1 MEKRLLNS
9 RGLPNFGLNFY
20 VINARGQWA
29 AVSMDPSKCA
39 LCTENGPQTLD
50 TEPLFTGDPL
60 A

>member
-1 MEKRLLNS
+1 M
-9 RGLPNFGLNFY
+9 Y
-20 VINARGQWA
+20 
-29 AVSMDPSKCA
+29 PSKFA